1 MGVLDKYRVRGN
13 RGQLPVKGLFN
24 PGRNQQWD
32 WNELL
37 QTIENNFST
46 DDSDLAA
53 LTARVTDND
62 ADIVTNGNRAVTNT
76 ADIATNATAITGN
89 TESYGALDTLVETAG
104 VNIAANT
111 TSITKICTC
120 LNDAINASENAAMIE
135 AWEGCAGNPCVG

>member
-24 PGRNQQWD
+24 PGRNQNWD

-53 LTARVTDND
+53 LTARVTDNE
-62 ADIVTNGNRAVTNT
+62 ADIVTNGNQATTNAT
-76 ADIATNATAITGN
+76 NIATNATNIDTQNGQIEANENGVATN
-89 TESYGALDTLVETAG
+89 TA
-104 VNIAANT
+104 NIARL
-111 TSITKICTC
+111 CTC
-120 LNDAINASENAAMIE
+120 LTTVIEASENEAMIS
-135 AWEGCAGNPCVG
+135 AWEECENNPCVG